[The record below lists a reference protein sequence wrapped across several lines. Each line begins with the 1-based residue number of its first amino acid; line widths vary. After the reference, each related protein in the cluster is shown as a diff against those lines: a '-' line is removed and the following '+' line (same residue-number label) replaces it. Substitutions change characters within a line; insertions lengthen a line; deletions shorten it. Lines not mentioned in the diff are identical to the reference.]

1 MSYKDNCKK
10 ENTPWIPPTP
20 QEFTNAVEKA
30 LAQCRQ
36 KEGKTPTEPGTH
48 NAGGRR
54 ITAAAA
60 VLVLL
65 LLTAAT
71 VLLGRSQ
78 NSRALANQVQEK
90 CYDLTEGWALS
101 SELMKLV
108 KRTLPEGSFEELW
121 LLEVLEVSPGQSAG
135 EADKKAAGYALL
147 QYDFSQSAPVLY
159 RFETDA
165 ANTHIL
171 GVEAVARYSEELAV
185 AQPVMPKSYMFLG
198 AGQQTL
204 CGFEETDM
212 YKDWKL
218 TFTAQLTKE
227 EAQKVLQNSAY
238 AYAFSIWSFAWAP
251 SMTEG
256 VMLLD
261 AEGRELLP
269 QAPEVTGRRTADE
282 VFCIRVDGQVYS
294 VQAGQEIASDGMQND
309 PAARAKAFIAREAAA
324 QEPRYPEV
332 QIVTGL
338 TSKLTLEGR
347 DGVLLTRM
355 LVLNEDLEVVE
366 QQPATVEEL
375 LEPTCGSFWVYLE
388 YTVLSENGQS
398 RAMETC
404 FHLERGVRAMPTPQP
419 DRTGT

>member
-10 ENTPWIPPTP
+10 ENTPWIPPTS
-20 QEFTNAVEKA
+20 QGFTNAVEKA

-36 KEGKTPTEPGTH
+36 KEGKTPVEPGTH
-48 NAGGRR
+48 NAGWRR

-78 NSRALANQVQEK
+78 NSRALANPAQEK

-108 KRTLPEGSFEELW
+108 KSTLPEGSFEELW
-121 LLEVLEVSPGQSAG
+121 LLEVLEVYPGQSSG

-185 AQPVMPKSYMFLG
+185 AQPVMPKSYMLLG

-204 CGFEETDM
+204 CGSEETDM

-238 AYAFSIWSFAWAP
+238 ADAFSVWSFAWAS

-269 QAPEVTGRRTADE
+269 QAPEVTGKRIADE

-294 VQAGQEIASDGMQND
+294 VQAGQEIASDGMQNE
-309 PAARAKAFIAREAAA
+309 PAARANAFIAREAAA
-324 QEPRYPEV
+324 QDHGIRRCK
-332 QIVTGL
+332 
-338 TSKLTLEGR
+338 S
-347 DGVLLTRM
+347 
-355 LVLNEDLEVVE
+355 
-366 QQPATVEEL
+366 
-375 LEPTCGSFWVYLE
+375 
-388 YTVLSENGQS
+388 
-398 RAMETC
+398 
-404 FHLERGVRAMPTPQP
+404 
-419 DRTGT
+419 